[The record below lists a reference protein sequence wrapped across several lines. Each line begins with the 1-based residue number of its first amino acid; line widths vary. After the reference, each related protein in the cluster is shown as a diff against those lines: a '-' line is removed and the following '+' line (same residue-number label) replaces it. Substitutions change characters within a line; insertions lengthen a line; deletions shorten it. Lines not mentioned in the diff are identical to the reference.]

1 MSTPIA
7 LPEPMLRDATAG
19 LRPWRE
25 ADISVVVAMSRDPDV
40 LRFTNV
46 PDPYGEDDAGIW
58 LALQPARLRAGDG
71 AAFAI
76 VEPPDDRP
84 LGAIG
89 VRVLHGR
96 GIAEIGYHLAPEA
109 RGRGLATA
117 ALRLLS
123 VWSLRTLPV
132 ARLQLTTHLDNP
144 ASQRVAE
151 KAGYTREA
159 VLRAWADQ
167 RGTRVDLI
175 MYSLL
180 RGDVGGTYSHQRA
193 FAQVG
198 QRAGRVG
205 RVDLAGQ
212 AVAVE
217 DRVGDQARGDAV
229 ADRVHGLDPVA
240 LERLRVG
247 LQRAVERVVG
257 QPLGDQHDPVG
268 GQPELGAELVARRHA
283 LGIDRGDRGAAVGGD
298 AELVQAA
305 AQAHALERLVAVVA
319 RPGRKQVTIVT
330 SWPSARSTSATPA
343 PVKYPS

>member
-1 MSTPIA
+1 VTAPIT
-7 LPEPMLRDATAG
+7 LPEPMLQDASVG

-25 ADISVVVAMSRDPDV
+25 TDIPVVVAMSRDPDV

-76 VEPPDDRP
+76 VEPPGDRP

-96 GIAEIGYHLAPEA
+96 GIAEVGYHLSPEA

-123 VWSLRTLPV
+123 VWALRTLPI

-151 KAGYTREA
+151 KAGYTREG

-180 RGDVGGTYSHQRA
+180 RD
-193 FAQVG
+193 
-198 QRAGRVG
+198 
-205 RVDLAGQ
+205 
-212 AVAVE
+212 
-217 DRVGDQARGDAV
+217 
-229 ADRVHGLDPVA
+229 
-240 LERLRVG
+240 
-247 LQRAVERVVG
+247 
-257 QPLGDQHDPVG
+257 
-268 GQPELGAELVARRHA
+268 EL
-283 LGIDRGDRGAAVGGD
+283 
-298 AELVQAA
+298 
-305 AQAHALERLVAVVA
+305 
-319 RPGRKQVTIVT
+319 
-330 SWPSARSTSATPA
+330 
-343 PVKYPS
+343 